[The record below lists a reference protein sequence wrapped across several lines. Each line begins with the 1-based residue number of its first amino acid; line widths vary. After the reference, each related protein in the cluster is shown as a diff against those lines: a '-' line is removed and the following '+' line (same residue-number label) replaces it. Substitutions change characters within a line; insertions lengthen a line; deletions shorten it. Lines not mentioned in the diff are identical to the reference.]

1 MTRNIL
7 LASIFICCTLCGT
20 AQQMTEQDYIRSG
33 NKLYAD
39 SLFEKA
45 EVEYRKA
52 LEIDPASTDALYNL
66 GNALFNQVNQTPA
79 KAGESLEQYK
89 TAAKL
94 ETDKERLAQIYHNM
108 GVLLYLSE
116 QYGES
121 VAAYKEAMRN
131 NPHDDETRYNL
142 AKAMYMNRQQEQ
154 QQDQQNQEQEQ
165 EQQQEQ
171 QQNEQQQQEQQN
183 KEQQQEQQNQ
193 EQQNEQQQEQETQ
206 QQQNEE
212 QISKENAE
220 QILNAL
226 MQDEKDIQ
234 EKQKKMM
241 QQQQGKTL
249 DKDW

>member
-66 GNALFNQVNQTPA
+66 GNALFNQINQTPA

-108 GVLLYLSE
+108 GVLLYLGE

-142 AKAMYMNRQQEQ
+142 AKAMYMNRQQGQ

-234 EKQKKMM
+234 EKQKKLM